1 MKTLLLLAFTLT
13 FSMLANAGHH
23 AEGETAGHADPKAV
37 VTAAYATFS
46 SRNNDDWTALHTDD
60 LRFTT
65 FGQLPQ
71 SGVFIGP
78 KAVIENVFAKIAIHW
93 PTFKLTPISINAI
106 GNTVYVHNKMTADG
120 LDSETMHMFVVEN
133 GKVAAF
139 TAFEDTDSMRQA
151 MVTE

>member
-1 MKTLLLLAFTLT
+1 MKNLLLLAFTIT
-13 FSMLANAGHH
+13 FSILVNAGHH
-23 AEGETAGHADPKAV
+23 AEGETKDQPDPKAV
-37 VTAAYATFS
+37 VAAAYATFS
-46 SRNNDDWTALHTDD
+46 SGDTDAWTALHTDD
-60 LRFTT
+60 LRFTI

-78 KAVIENVFAKIAIHW
+78 KAVLENVFAKIAIHW
-93 PTFKLTPISINAI
+93 PTFKLTPISTSAI

-133 GKVAAF
+133 GKVAVF

-151 MVTE
+151 MVAQ